1 MEEFQAN
8 IQPQKDGRDVVQN
21 LLSGSK
27 GLIHLDCLTDV
38 CLCLKD
44 TKLIQYTSQLT
55 WICDALRFVSFFPL
69 ALYCFGS
76 GSFGLLFALLDIL
89 EF

>member
-1 MEEFQAN
+1 MKEFQAN

-21 LLSGSK
+21 LLFGSK

-38 CLCLKD
+38 CLRLKD

-55 WICDALRFVSFFPL
+55 WICDALRFVSFFPSI
-69 ALYCFGS
+69 ALGAVPLVFSLPCLIF
-76 GSFGLLFALLDIL
+76 
-89 EF
+89 